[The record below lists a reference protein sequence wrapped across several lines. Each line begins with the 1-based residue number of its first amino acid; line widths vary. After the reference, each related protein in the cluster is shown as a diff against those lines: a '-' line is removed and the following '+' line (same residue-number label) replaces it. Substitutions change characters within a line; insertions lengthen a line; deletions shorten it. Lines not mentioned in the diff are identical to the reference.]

1 MSNARLPNSPN
12 IYISANRGARI
23 LTRGCHSL
31 RSAVGQCTIVVIIDL
46 VARRYAILA
55 PNPNA
60 SQVPARAR
68 NRRLVCHGR
77 PKSRGRQTA
86 ALCRSNRK
94 PTDRPTT
101 AYGAVQPVTVDVAYG
116 RRCPTSAVRNTR
128 RDRLNRG
135 VTCRSEFT
143 RPARRSSS
151 EQTFAHWRRGMGV
164 AVILPATRPC
174 AQRPPEALPPRGR
187 KIRGK
192 RAAKLSF
199 HAATRA

>member
-12 IYISANRGARI
+12 IYLSANRGARI

-116 RRCPTSAVRNTR
+116 RRCPTPAVRV
-128 RDRLNRG
+128 DRSQNNHA
-135 VTCRSEFT
+135 VSD
-143 RPARRSSS
+143 RSS
-151 EQTFAHWRRGMGV
+151 RRLETQYSSFRAWFIAGP
-164 AVILPATRPC
+164 IFKNNC
-174 AQRPPEALPPRGR
+174 CSYRGE
-187 KIRGK
+187 
-192 RAAKLSF
+192 SP
-199 HAATRA
+199 

>member
-1 MSNARLPNSPN
+1 M
-12 IYISANRGARI
+12 
-23 LTRGCHSL
+23 
-31 RSAVGQCTIVVIIDL
+31 GQCTIVVIIDL

-143 RPARRSSS
+143 RPAKRSSS
-151 EQTFAHWRRGMGV
+151 EQTFAHWRRGMGSQSSFRQPGLGHSV
-164 AVILPATRPC
+164 RQMRYRRGDEKSAGNGLLNSASTRRREP
-174 AQRPPEALPPRGR
+174 RPSNTRSGR
-187 KIRGK
+187 KSACRE
-192 RAAKLSF
+192 S
-199 HAATRA
+199 